1 MRVFIN
7 NAIINPDGLD
17 WTPEKVTERDDAAEL
32 ATDGA
37 SNLLVAIN
45 EHKEASGY
53 FDEDEDCDEFCGDC
67 DSGEVGGEFLNDD
80 AEYHPE

>member
-37 SNLLVAIN
+37 SNLLVATN
-45 EHKEASGY
+45 EHREASGY
-53 FDEDEDCDEFCGDC
+53 FDEDEDCDSEATSEEWPD
-67 DSGEVGGEFLNDD
+67 E
-80 AEYHPE
+80 P